1 MENKKNIT
9 GIVIGAIV
17 GLIVGILLM
26 FVLYKTEILTVTT
39 SQKETPQEETD
50 KSKETTTETT
60 ESITEEDTTE
70 EVVTN
75 CPPQQ
80 TPKCYGTYTN
90 GTDATYKLNED
101 GTFTNSVNNI
111 ESLSGYFMV
120 NDNTI
125 SFITQKH
132 TVGPREVDPSYNTGD
147 YVIADDCSYFT
158 IDNVKYTKSSN

>member
-9 GIVIGAIV
+9 GTIIGVVVGIIIGA
-17 GLIVGILLM
+17 LLM
-26 FVLYKTEILTVTT
+26 FILYKTEVLTTTT
-39 SQKETPQEETD
+39 S
-50 KSKETTTETT
+50 SKEASQEKTEEVKEITTEP
-60 ESITEEDTTE
+60 TTE
-70 EVVTN
+70 ETTDTAVTN

-90 GTDATYKLNED
+90 GTDSIYKLNED
-101 GTFTNSVNNI
+101 GSYINTVNNL
-111 ESLSGYFMV
+111 ESLKGYFMV

-132 TVGPREVDPSYNTGD
+132 TVGPREVDPSYNTVD
-147 YVIADDCSYFT
+147 YVISDDCTYFI